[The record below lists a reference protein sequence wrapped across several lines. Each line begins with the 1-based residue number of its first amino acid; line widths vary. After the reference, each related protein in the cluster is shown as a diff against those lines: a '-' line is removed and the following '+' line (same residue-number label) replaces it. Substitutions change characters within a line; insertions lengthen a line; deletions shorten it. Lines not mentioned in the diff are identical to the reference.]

1 MQINTVHF
9 RSLHCRTDK
18 LVWPLSVLGEGKV
31 DIKTESR
38 ENSFTRAN
46 QSSAGRGCPDML
58 FKFPSRSA
66 HLSSYTRTGMVV
78 LYVSGS
84 DAIWLHFSHSCLTR
98 MLAVWNFSFFWW
110 FIDGQH
116 DSSFPLSSIKI
127 HFSLQKAHKCV
138 NASPV
143 TLCSYKHL
151 NIQLG
156 VGTDLLLHALV
167 KRLPFLVQGGWFELW
182 ISVLFRH
189 AVFNPRLL

>member
-1 MQINTVHF
+1 MQINAVHF

-98 MLAVWNFSFFWW
+98 ILAVRNFLFWW

-116 DSSFPLSSIKI
+116 DSSFPLSSTCA
-127 HFSLQKAHKCV
+127 QKY
-138 NASPV
+138 
-143 TLCSYKHL
+143 TLACRKHL
-151 NIQLG
+151 N
-156 VGTDLLLHALV
+156 VRMRRLLLTVATNT
-167 KRLPFLVQGGWFELW
+167 W
-182 ISVLFRH
+182 IYSE
-189 AVFNPRLL
+189 A